1 MKPKNALYDNDPY
14 LEPYKTEIDQRHE
27 RMIKMVKSIDSSEG
41 LDFFTQSYKSFGLHL
56 MEDNS
61 IQVKG
66 HHFFCFSFFS

>member
-14 LEPYKTEIDQRHE
+14 LEPYKSEIDQRHE

-61 IQVKG
+61 IQERL
-66 HHFFCFSFFS
+66 F

>member
-14 LEPYKTEIDQRHE
+14 LEPYKVEIDQRHE

-61 IQVKG
+61 IQERL
-66 HHFFCFSFFS
+66 FCMSNLLL